1 MENNQ
6 ISLRLS
12 KEEFSHQFINSQLQQ
27 RGIQKQSDEFVEQQ
41 QLIEKR
47 LDFLSMMP
55 QGGVVAEIGV
65 HKGFFTNCILQQ
77 NQPDK
82 LHLIDP
88 WFLMG
93 KEWKWGKGN
102 LSTVDALMGILDYY
116 RKELVDRK
124 LILHLGWSEEVLA
137 EFEDGYFDWV
147 YLDSSHEYEDTL
159 KELNILKLKVKA
171 NGIIAG
177 DDFDFVTLE
186 KAVKEF
192 MEKEDYIFIYKN
204 MTDGQWAI
212 QKRN

>member
-6 ISLRLS
+6 IFSKLS
-12 KEEFSHQFINSQLQQ
+12 KEEFSDRFINSQLQE

-47 LDFLSMMP
+47 LDFLRMMP

-102 LSTVDALMGILDYY
+102 RSTVDALMGILDYY
-116 RKELVDRK
+116 RKELIERK
-124 LILHLGWSEEVLA
+124 LILNVGFSEEVLA

-177 DDFDFVTLE
+177 DDFDFVTFN
-186 KAVKEF
+186 KALKEF
-192 MEKEDYIFIYKN
+192 MEKENYRIVYKN
-204 MTDGQWAI
+204 VKDNQWAI
-212 QKRN
+212 QKIG